1 MKTLKIKDA
10 GAIPELII
18 QVPEAGVVVL
28 RGPNGSGKTTA
39 LNAVQA
45 LISGTGTV
53 PTRDGALGAVVEGF
67 GARLTVGRRTGRAG
81 ELELHALE
89 GPDPSLLVDPGIKDR
104 GAAHAERIKALCRL
118 AGPEIYRDAFVRLV
132 SDPEDFARVVKPDS
146 LLKGD
151 VPSVAAAIKRDFE
164 AAARLAETSADN
176 LQTEARGIAAGAE
189 DVPETEAPDE
199 RAIQRELEAASAAL
213 GELRGRQSQVSAL
226 RESAARAR
234 ETLASYG
241 DKGTAEA
248 GQRAEAALDAAKSRT
263 REAQA
268 EDERATQ
275 SVTAARAALIE
286 AERQAAVARG
296 ALTTAQAGEAHAA
309 EVVEQAFADF
319 QRRKQL
325 QAASVAA
332 DAAADVD
339 PAQIQELE
347 ERQLKAR
354 VALQRCEVVRRA
366 IQQRERA
373 RVKAEESGNARAR
386 ANDLREAARG
396 CEGIVSA
403 ALAKVCPAGMS
414 VHEGLLVVETDRGL
428 EPFDE
433 LSHGERW
440 RWTLGICARTIKAPG
455 LLICRQEGWES
466 LDPATQKSVDAM
478 ARELGIVILAA
489 KADDGELRSEL
500 FGEVGA

>member
-1 MKTLKIKDA
+1 MKAIKIKDA
-10 GAIPELII
+10 GAIPELTI

-28 RGPNGSGKTTA
+28 KGPNGSGKTTA

-45 LISGTGTV
+45 LVSGSGTV

-118 AGPEIYRDAFVRLV
+118 AHAEIDRAAFVALLN
-132 SDPEDFARVVKPDS
+132 DPEDFARTVKPDS

-176 LQTEARGIAAGAE
+176 LQTEARGIAAGAS
-189 DVPETEAPDE
+189 DVPETDAPDD
-199 RAIQRELEAASAAL
+199 RAIQLELERASAEL
-213 GELRGRQSQVSAL
+213 GELRGRQSQVEAL
-226 RESAARAR
+226 RASAARAR
-234 ETLASYG
+234 ETLATYG

-248 GQRAEAALDAAKSRT
+248 GKLAESALADAKARTRQAQDEEARAFESVATIKAAL
-263 REAQA
+263 
-268 EDERATQ
+268 
-275 SVTAARAALIE
+275 VE
-286 AERQAAVARG
+286 AEKQAAIARG
-296 ALTTAQAGEAHAA
+296 ARATAEAGEAHAA
-309 EVVEQAFADF
+309 EVVDQAFADF
-319 QRRKQL
+319 QRRQQL
-325 QAASVAA
+325 LAASKAA

-339 PAQIQELE
+339 PAQIEVLE
-347 ERQLKAR
+347 ERQNQAR
-354 VALQRCEVVRRA
+354 VALQRAEVVRRA
-366 IQQRERA
+366 IQMRERA
-373 RVKAEESGNARAR
+373 RAKADESGEARAR
-386 ANDLREAARG
+386 SYALREAARG
-396 CEGIVSA
+396 CEGIVTA

-414 VHEGLLVVETDRGL
+414 VHEGMLVVETDRGQ

-440 RWTLGICARTIKAPG
+440 RWALQIACKTIQPPG

-466 LDPATQKSVDAM
+466 LDPKTKREVHAM
-478 ARELGIVILAA
+478 ARELGLVILAA
-489 KADDGELRSEL
+489 MADDGELRSEL
-500 FGEVGA
+500 FGEVVP